1 MQAEINGL
9 AEQLQGKC
17 DKVDQLNQQITSL
30 SSELQDMKQKE
41 EMARKQVD
49 VSCAC
54 NRAPVPYNA

>member
-1 MQAEINGL
+1 
-9 AEQLQGKC
+9 
-17 DKVDQLNQQITSL
+17 VDQLNQQITSL